1 MTDTGTDT
9 PIGMT
14 QKATDKTPARTAPP
28 VTENASIRAKAGY
41 RPEVKGLRA
50 LAVLMVVT
58 YHVWL
63 GRVSGGVDI
72 FLLISAF
79 LMTLSFTRKVESG
92 KPLRLLRHWLHLLKR
107 LLPAVVVVVLGV
119 LVGVWAVLP
128 QSRWPDVLD
137 QAWAALLYRQNWLLA
152 DSAVDYYAQDHAGAS
167 PLQHF
172 WSLSIQGQVFVLWP
186 LVFAG
191 AAVLCK
197 LLRRWGTVNGRIG
210 RAVNHGLLG
219 YRAIVAVAFGAI
231 FLASLAY
238 SIEQTG
244 SNQAYAYFDTR
255 TRLWEFALGS
265 LLALALPYLKPG
277 KMLRLALGWAGLAAM
292 LSCGLLLTVDR
303 SFPGFIALWPTLAA
317 AAIIAA
323 GQSGSRFGV
332 DRFLTWKPLVSLGDN
347 SYALYL
353 WHWPLLVL
361 ALAGTGTASPN
372 LVQGLGIVAASIA
385 LAVLTTRFVEK
396 PLRDWH
402 WPERRAWRTAVVIVA
417 CGALLAGPVSVWQ
430 SKLMAEEAAAAAQ
443 PKELTPGAAALA
455 PENAGKPTPDAKIIP
470 APAAMKNEWADID
483 GLCTGA
489 NVPSDPLLQ
498 GCLQNSRPDA
508 VTKRIV
514 VLGDSHAQQYM
525 AALGPIAKSHG
536 WEVVTLLKGSCRFGG
551 ESPARDDA
559 CNAFNKASAQYV
571 LDHRPDAVFTVA
583 SLTHKD
589 APFETEVPGYLEG
602 IKPFTDA
609 GIEVV
614 GIRDN
619 PRFNVNMPECVQKN
633 GPDDPQCNAPLQE
646 SLAASS
652 PLDAYRG
659 QVPGLHLMDMSDF
672 ICAGGSCP
680 AVVGNVYVYKD
691 DNHLTKTYVQT
702 MIPMFEQRLLA
713 ATGWNNRM

>member
-1 MTDTGTDT
+1 
-9 PIGMT
+9 
-14 QKATDKTPARTAPP
+14 
-28 VTENASIRAKAGY
+28 
-41 RPEVKGLRA
+41 
-50 LAVLMVVT
+50 MVVT

-92 KPLRLLRHWLHLLKR
+92 APLKLLSHWLHLLKR
-107 LLPAVVVVVLGV
+107 LLPAVVVVILGV
-119 LVGVWAVLP
+119 LAGTWAILP
-128 QSRWPDVLD
+128 QSRWPDVLE
-137 QAWAALLYRQNWLLA
+137 QAWASLLYRQNWLLA
-152 DSAVDYYAQDHAGAS
+152 DSAVDYYAQDHSGAS

-191 AAVLCK
+191 TALLSR
-197 LLRRWGTVNGRIG
+197 LLRRRTGQDH
-210 RAVNHGLLG
+210 ALLR
-219 YRAIVAVAFGAI
+219 YRPLLAAAFGAI
-231 FLASLAY
+231 FAVSLAY
-238 SIEQTG
+238 SIQQTAT
-244 SNQAYAYFDTR
+244 NQAHAYFDTGA
-255 TRLWEFALGS
+255 RLWEFALGS

-277 KMLRLALGWAGLAAM
+277 RILRVVLGWAGLVAM

-317 AAIIAA
+317 AAIITA

-332 DRFLTWKPLVSLGDN
+332 DRFLTWKPLVALGDN

-361 ALAGTGTASPN
+361 ALAGAGITAPN
-372 LVQGLGIVAASIA
+372 LFQGLCIVAASVV

-396 PLRDWH
+396 PLREWH
-402 WPERRAWRTAVVIVA
+402 WPERRAWRTAVVIAA
-417 CGALLAGPVSVWQ
+417 CGALLAGPVGVWQ
-430 SKLMAEEAAAAAQ
+430 SRLVADEAEAASQ

-455 PENAGKPTPDAKIIP
+455 PENAGKPTPEAKIIP
-470 APAAMKNEWADID
+470 APAAMKDEWADID
-483 GLCTGA
+483 GLCTDG

-498 GCLQNSRPDA
+498 GCLQNNKPEK

-536 WEVVTLLKGSCRFGG
+536 WEVVTLLKGNCRFGG
-551 ESPARDDA
+551 ESPERDAD
-559 CNAFNKASAQYV
+559 CNAFNRASAQYV
-571 LDHRPDAVFTVA
+571 LDHHPDAVFTVA
-583 SLTHKD
+583 SLTHKE
-589 APFETEVPGYLEG
+589 APFETEVPEYLAG

-609 GIEVV
+609 GMDVV

-619 PRFNVNMPECVQKN
+619 PRFSINMPECVQKN
-633 GPDDPQCNAPLQE
+633 GEDASECNVPQQE
-646 SLAASS
+646 SLAGSS

-659 QVPGLHLMDMSDF
+659 QVPRLHLLDMSDF
-672 ICAGGSCP
+672 ICANGTCP

-702 MIPMFEQRLLA
+702 MIPMFEKRLLA
-713 ATGWNNRM
+713 ATGWK

>member
-1 MTDTGTDT
+1 
-9 PIGMT
+9 
-14 QKATDKTPARTAPP
+14 
-28 VTENASIRAKAGY
+28 
-41 RPEVKGLRA
+41 
-50 LAVLMVVT
+50 MVVT

-79 LMTLSFTRKVESG
+79 LMTLSFTRKVDSG
-92 KPLRLLRHWLHLLKR
+92 APLRLLSHWLHLLKR
-107 LLPAVVVVVLGV
+107 LLPAVVVVILGV
-119 LVGVWAVLP
+119 LAGTWAILP
-128 QSRWPDVLD
+128 QSRWPDVLE
-137 QAWAALLYRQNWLLA
+137 QAWASLLYRQNWLLA
-152 DSAVDYYAQDHAGAS
+152 DSAVDYYAQDHSGAS

-191 AAVLCK
+191 TALLSR
-197 LLRRWGTVNGRIG
+197 LLRRGTGQDH
-210 RAVNHGLLG
+210 ALLR
-219 YRAIVAVAFGAI
+219 YRSLLAVAFGAI
-231 FLASLAY
+231 FAVSLAY
-238 SIEQTG
+238 SIQQTTT
-244 SNQAYAYFDTR
+244 NQAHAYFDTGA
-255 TRLWEFALGS
+255 RLWEFALGS
-265 LLALALPYLKPG
+265 LLALALPYVKPG
-277 KMLRLALGWAGLAAM
+277 KILRVVLGWAGLVAM

-317 AAIIAA
+317 AAIITA

-332 DRFLTWKPLVSLGDN
+332 DRFLTWKPLVALGDN

-361 ALAGTGTASPN
+361 ALAGAGITAPN
-372 LVQGLGIVAASIA
+372 LFQGLCIVAASVV

-396 PLRDWH
+396 PLREWH
-402 WPERRAWRTAVVIVA
+402 WPKLRAWRTAVVIAA
-417 CGALLAGPVSVWQ
+417 CGALLAGPVAVWQ
-430 SKLMAEEAAAAAQ
+430 SQLVADEAEAASQ

-455 PENAGKPTPDAKIIP
+455 PENAGKPTPEAKTIP

-483 GLCTGA
+483 GLCTDG
-489 NVPSDPLLQ
+489 NVASDPLLQ
-498 GCLQNSRPDA
+498 GCLQNNKPEK

-536 WEVVTLLKGSCRFGG
+536 WEVVTLLKGNCRFGG
-551 ESPARDDA
+551 ESPERDAD
-559 CNAFNKASAQYV
+559 CNAFNRASTQYV

-583 SLTHKD
+583 SLTHKE
-589 APFETEVPGYLEG
+589 APFETEVPQYLEG

-609 GIEVV
+609 GMDVV

-619 PRFNVNMPECVQKN
+619 PRFNINMPECVQKN
-633 GPDDPQCNAPLQE
+633 GEDAAECNVPQQE
-646 SLAASS
+646 SLAGSS

-659 QVPGLHLMDMSDF
+659 QVPRLALMDMSDF
-672 ICAGGSCP
+672 ICANGTCP

-702 MIPMFEQRLLA
+702 MIPMFEKRLLA
-713 ATGWNNRM
+713 ATGWK

>member
-1 MTDTGTDT
+1 MSNERTTAT
-9 PIGMT
+9 PPAADAGSPASR
-14 QKATDKTPARTAPP
+14 KA
-28 VTENASIRAKAGY
+28 SY
-41 RPEVKGLRA
+41 RPEVQGLRA

-92 KPLRLLRHWLHLLKR
+92 APLKLLSHWLHLLKR
-107 LLPAVVVVVLGV
+107 LLPAVVVVILGV
-119 LVGVWAVLP
+119 LAGTWAILP

-137 QAWAALLYRQNWLLA
+137 QAWASLMYRQNWLLA
-152 DSAVDYYAQDHAGAS
+152 DTAVDYYAQDHSGAS

-191 AAVLCK
+191 TALLGRA
-197 LLRRWGTVNGRIG
+197 LRRWAGKDH
-210 RAVNHGLLG
+210 ALLG
-219 YRAIVAVAFGAI
+219 YRSLLTAAFGAI
-231 FLASLAY
+231 FAVSLAY
-238 SIEQTG
+238 SIVQTAT
-244 SNQAYAYFDTR
+244 NQAHAYFDTGA
-255 TRLWEFALGS
+255 RLWEFALGS

-277 KMLRLALGWAGLAAM
+277 RILRVVLGWAGLAGM

-317 AAIIAA
+317 AAIITA

-332 DRFLTWKPLVSLGDN
+332 DRFLTWKPLVALGDN

-361 ALAGTGTASPN
+361 ALAGAGIAAPN
-372 LVQGLGIVAASIA
+372 LVQGLCIVAVSIV

-396 PLRDWH
+396 PLREWH
-402 WPERRAWRTAVVIVA
+402 WPKRRAWRTAVVIAA
-417 CGALLAGPVSVWQ
+417 CGALLAGPVAVWQ
-430 SKLMAEEAAAAAQ
+430 SRLVADEAAAASQ

-455 PENAGKPTPDAKIIP
+455 PENAGKPTPEAKIIP

-483 GLCTGA
+483 GLCTDD

-498 GCLQNSRPDA
+498 GCLQNNKPEK

-536 WEVVTLLKGSCRFGG
+536 WEVVTLLKGNCRFGG
-551 ESPARDDA
+551 ESPERDAD
-559 CNAFNKASAQYV
+559 CNAFNKASTQYV

-583 SLTHKD
+583 SLTHKE
-589 APFETEVPGYLEG
+589 APFETEVPQYLEG

-609 GIEVV
+609 GMDVV

-619 PRFNVNMPECVQKN
+619 PRFTINMPECVQKN
-633 GPDDPQCNAPLQE
+633 GEDAAECNVPEQE
-646 SLAASS
+646 SLAGSS

-659 QVPGLHLMDMSDF
+659 KVPGLHLMDMSDF
-672 ICAGGSCP
+672 ICANGICP

-713 ATGWNNRM
+713 ATGWK